1 MENSGN
7 GKYRVL
13 VADDSKTYQKIIEET
28 FGLLGDN
35 YKLIFANDG
44 NQAINLANE
53 HMPDLILMDV
63 LMPEING
70 IQAIKLLKQNLRTSD
85 IPVFVLSTT
94 EGLQSAFEAG
104 ADDFILKPF
113 KHYELLLK
121 VKAAS
126 SLMQKINRIRKQNKE
141 LEERHIEVIRQRD
154 LIFQQQKEIID
165 DIRYSK
171 RIQDAILPH
180 NSYIEKL
187 FPDYFVLNIPKNIV
201 SGDFY
206 WVGEK
211 NNKKIVSVADCTGHG
226 ISGAFMTMAG
236 IAFLNEIINKY
247 DFENANEVLF
257 LLRDKV
263 MTLLKQKG
271 LEGEAADGMDIS
283 LCIFEADNTFMQY
296 AGANNPI
303 YVINNDKIDI
313 YNADRMPIGIHVN
326 YNCPF
331 TNIGIKLNKGD
342 MIYLFSDGYPDQFG
356 GPKGKKFRYG
366 QFQKLLMKISR
377 EPMNIQKDILYKTI
391 IDWKGKEE
399 QVDDIL
405 IMGIR
410 VNFD

>member
-1 MENSGN
+1 MANSED

-13 VADDSKTYQKIIEET
+13 VADDSKKYQKLIEET
-28 FGLLGDN
+28 FSLLGDN
-35 YKLIFANDG
+35 YILIFTSDG
-44 NQAINLANE
+44 NQAISLANE
-53 HMPDLILMDV
+53 HIPDLILMDV
-63 LMPEING
+63 LMPELNG
-70 IQAIKLLKQNLRTSD
+70 IQAIKLLRKNIRTSD
-85 IPVFVLSTT
+85 IPIFVLSTA
-94 EGLQSAFEAG
+94 EALQSAFEAG
-104 ADDFILKPF
+104 ANDFISKPF

-126 SLMQKINRIRKQNKE
+126 SLMQKISRIKKQNEE
-141 LEERHIEVIRQRD
+141 LEEKHREVIRQRD
-154 LIFQQQKEIID
+154 FIIQQQKEIID

-180 NSYIEKL
+180 NDYIGDL
-187 FPDYFVLNIPKNIV
+187 FTDYFVLNIPKNIV

-211 NNKKIVSVADCTGHG
+211 SGKKIVSVADCTGHG

-247 DFENANEVLF
+247 DFENANEILF

-263 MTLLKQKG
+263 MTLLKQRG
-271 LEGEAADGMDIS
+271 IEGEAADGMDIS
-283 LCIFEADNTFMQY
+283 LCIFEPGNAIMQY

-303 YVINNDKIDI
+303 YVISNGKIDI

-331 TNIGIKLNKGD
+331 TNMDIKVGKGD
-342 MIYLFSDGYPDQFG
+342 MIYLFSDGYADQFG

-366 QFQKLLMKISR
+366 QFQKLLMNIYR
-377 EPMNIQKDILYKTI
+377 EPMNTQKDILYKTI

-410 VNFD
+410 VNFN